1 MVDLFHSFR
10 VPHPAFLESYGTR
23 TNKKV
28 NGIQIPVRE
37 IHIVTD
43 ISIQFPCDRSI
54 AESGKITHKMGVCMG
69 SEKEPTK

>member
-1 MVDLFHSFR
+1 M
-10 VPHPAFLESYGTR
+10 TR

-69 SEKEPTK
+69 SEKGPSK

>member
-1 MVDLFHSFR
+1 MELHGDPCGMRSSLTYLIL
-10 VPHPAFLESYGTR
+10 VP
-23 TNKKV
+23 KKV

-69 SEKEPTK
+69 SEKGPTK